1 MDAFVEGDAREYARL
16 TTTNTTGQRTW
27 PAARALASYLDASD
41 ALAGAR
47 DVLELGSGSGWLG
60 LAVLRARGARDVR
73 VTMTETADGGALR
86 WLEARVRA
94 NAAWGRATGDDG
106 TTRARCRALDWRAF
120 AAASDARDARVDDD
134 DDARVDDD
142 DGDGARARAGAD
154 ATAAADEDDAR
165 SLSPNSPELADVD
178 VVLGADLVYDDAG
191 VVALPRVVAA
201 VLARA
206 RGGGGVLLRAHEA
219 PVRRDG
225 FGLLRE
231 RRRARADVR
240 GGSRARRRDAAAEP
254 AAVRVVVSRPA
265 RRRVSHRARV
275 ARGGSR
281 AVVARR
287 RRADV
292 VGTRHS
298 MARVARVAPP
308 RAAVARRA
316 GGARA
321 RARVRASRATA
332 VDDDARFGRRRDAL
346 ALGDV
351 VEVRLARRPGA
362 RADDAATAV
371 GEISDFVTNSS
382 FHADGIKVRLKS
394 GEIGRVTRA
403 RWDDDDDDDDAEE
416 VDEDED
422 EDEDA
427 RRTSSSATTTSDGGE
442 RAGEALRTAYVS
454 GVSKSSAAADVKAL
468 ASGLPGVKNVRVP
481 VRGGSH
487 MGYMFIECADGDGM
501 RGVIEALHGREF
513 HGKALVAERA
523 KEDPKPKKK
532 KPKTDAAS
540 AKPKTKKTK
549 TRAELEAEAAARR
562 IIDAR
567 AQMEADALLELERA
581 KRRRERELEVRERE
595 LEVQRALDLDRE
607 RRARNLLER
616 RAAAAQARAERAR
629 AAADAR
635 AAALAAARELGDV
648 RVDPSWRPRADA
660 LRETLARLR
669 VDADDGRDA
678 RS

>member
-1 MDAFVEGDAREYARL
+1 
-16 TTTNTTGQRTW
+16 
-27 PAARALASYLDASD
+27 
-41 ALAGAR
+41 
-47 DVLELGSGSGWLG
+47 
-60 LAVLRARGARDVR
+60 
-73 VTMTETADGGALR
+73 
-86 WLEARVRA
+86 
-94 NAAWGRATGDDG
+94 
-106 TTRARCRALDWRAF
+106 
-120 AAASDARDARVDDD
+120 
-134 DDARVDDD
+134 
-142 DGDGARARAGAD
+142 
-154 ATAAADEDDAR
+154 
-165 SLSPNSPELADVD
+165 
-178 VVLGADLVYDDAG
+178 
-191 VVALPRVVAA
+191 
-201 VLARA
+201 
-206 RGGGGVLLRAHEA
+206 
-219 PVRRDG
+219 
-225 FGLLRE
+225 
-231 RRRARADVR
+231 
-240 GGSRARRRDAAAEP
+240 
-254 AAVRVVVSRPA
+254 
-265 RRRVSHRARV
+265 
-275 ARGGSR
+275 
-281 AVVARR
+281 
-287 RRADV
+287 
-292 VGTRHS
+292 
-298 MARVARVAPP
+298 
-308 RAAVARRA
+308 
-316 GGARA
+316 
-321 RARVRASRATA
+321 
-332 VDDDARFGRRRDAL
+332 
-346 ALGDV
+346 
-351 VEVRLARRPGA
+351 VEVRLVRRPGA
-362 RADDAATAV
+362 SAGDAATAV

-403 RWDDDDDDDDAEE
+403 RWDDEDDEDE
-416 VDEDED
+416 VHEDED

-427 RRTSSSATTTSDGGE
+427 RQTSSSAATTSNGGE

-540 AKPKTKKTK
+540 AKLKTKKTK

-562 IIDAR
+562 ILDAR

-635 AAALAAARELGDV
+635 ESALSAARALGDV
-648 RVDPSWRPRADA
+648 RIDPSWRPRADA

-669 VDADDGRDA
+669 VDADDGRPS

>member
-1 MDAFVEGDAREYARL
+1 
-16 TTTNTTGQRTW
+16 
-27 PAARALASYLDASD
+27 
-41 ALAGAR
+41 
-47 DVLELGSGSGWLG
+47 
-60 LAVLRARGARDVR
+60 
-73 VTMTETADGGALR
+73 
-86 WLEARVRA
+86 
-94 NAAWGRATGDDG
+94 
-106 TTRARCRALDWRAF
+106 
-120 AAASDARDARVDDD
+120 
-134 DDARVDDD
+134 
-142 DGDGARARAGAD
+142 
-154 ATAAADEDDAR
+154 
-165 SLSPNSPELADVD
+165 
-178 VVLGADLVYDDAG
+178 
-191 VVALPRVVAA
+191 
-201 VLARA
+201 
-206 RGGGGVLLRAHEA
+206 
-219 PVRRDG
+219 
-225 FGLLRE
+225 
-231 RRRARADVR
+231 
-240 GGSRARRRDAAAEP
+240 
-254 AAVRVVVSRPA
+254 
-265 RRRVSHRARV
+265 
-275 ARGGSR
+275 
-281 AVVARR
+281 
-287 RRADV
+287 
-292 VGTRHS
+292 

-403 RWDDDDDDDDAEE
+403 RWDDDDDDDERREE
-416 VDEDED
+416 VDEDDD

>member
-1 MDAFVEGDAREYARL
+1 M
-16 TTTNTTGQRTW
+16 
-27 PAARALASYLDASD
+27 
-41 ALAGAR
+41 
-47 DVLELGSGSGWLG
+47 
-60 LAVLRARGARDVR
+60 
-73 VTMTETADGGALR
+73 
-86 WLEARVRA
+86 
-94 NAAWGRATGDDG
+94 
-106 TTRARCRALDWRAF
+106 
-120 AAASDARDARVDDD
+120 
-134 DDARVDDD
+134 
-142 DGDGARARAGAD
+142 
-154 ATAAADEDDAR
+154 
-165 SLSPNSPELADVD
+165 
-178 VVLGADLVYDDAG
+178 
-191 VVALPRVVAA
+191 
-201 VLARA
+201 
-206 RGGGGVLLRAHEA
+206 
-219 PVRRDG
+219 
-225 FGLLRE
+225 
-231 RRRARADVR
+231 
-240 GGSRARRRDAAAEP
+240 
-254 AAVRVVVSRPA
+254 
-265 RRRVSHRARV
+265 
-275 ARGGSR
+275 
-281 AVVARR
+281 
-287 RRADV
+287 
-292 VGTRHS
+292 
-298 MARVARVAPP
+298 
-308 RAAVARRA
+308 
-316 GGARA
+316 
-321 RARVRASRATA
+321 
-332 VDDDARFGRRRDAL
+332 
-346 ALGDV
+346 
-351 VEVRLARRPGA
+351 RRPGA
-362 RADDAATAV
+362 SAGDAATAV

-403 RWDDDDDDDDAEE
+403 RWDDEDDEDE
-416 VDEDED
+416 VHEDEDED

-427 RRTSSSATTTSDGGE
+427 RQTSSSAATTSNGGE

-540 AKPKTKKTK
+540 AKVKTKKTK

-562 IIDAR
+562 ILDAR

-635 AAALAAARELGDV
+635 ESALSAARALGDV
-648 RVDPSWRPRADA
+648 RIDPSWRPRADA
-660 LRETLARLR
+660 LRETLVRLR
-669 VDADDGRDA
+669 VDADDGRPS

>member
-1 MDAFVEGDAREYARL
+1 MAL
-16 TTTNTTGQRTW
+16 
-27 PAARALASYLDASD
+27 AAR
-41 ALAGAR
+41 R
-47 DVLELGSGSGWLG
+47 
-60 LAVLRARGARDVR
+60 
-73 VTMTETADGGALR
+73 
-86 WLEARVRA
+86 
-94 NAAWGRATGDDG
+94 
-106 TTRARCRALDWRAF
+106 
-120 AAASDARDARVDDD
+120 
-134 DDARVDDD
+134 
-142 DGDGARARAGAD
+142 
-154 ATAAADEDDAR
+154 
-165 SLSPNSPELADVD
+165 
-178 VVLGADLVYDDAG
+178 
-191 VVALPRVVAA
+191 
-201 VLARA
+201 
-206 RGGGGVLLRAHEA
+206 
-219 PVRRDG
+219 
-225 FGLLRE
+225 
-231 RRRARADVR
+231 
-240 GGSRARRRDAAAEP
+240 
-254 AAVRVVVSRPA
+254 
-265 RRRVSHRARV
+265 
-275 ARGGSR
+275 
-281 AVVARR
+281 
-287 RRADV
+287 
-292 VGTRHS
+292 
-298 MARVARVAPP
+298 APP
-308 RAAVARRA
+308 RALVAP
-316 GGARA
+316 RA
-321 RARVRASRATA
+321 RARLACASVRASRAPA

-351 VEVRLARRPGA
+351 VEVRLVRRPGA
-362 RADDAATAV
+362 SAGDAATAV

-403 RWDDDDDDDDAEE
+403 RWDDEDDEDE
-416 VDEDED
+416 VHEDEDED

-427 RRTSSSATTTSDGGE
+427 RQTSSSAATTSNGGE

-540 AKPKTKKTK
+540 AKLKTKKTK

-562 IIDAR
+562 ILDAR

-635 AAALAAARELGDV
+635 ESALSAARALGDV
-648 RVDPSWRPRADA
+648 RIDPSWRPRADA

-669 VDADDGRDA
+669 VDADDGRPS